1 MQFCSLT
8 DKAIPHRSKS
18 LNLVPRREKGTLL
31 QTLKHLEQK
40 KSAHTKKKVRQE
52 QSGIPERTPEELLA
66 QATPGHNTA
75 YQCSIGNLKR

>member
-40 KSAHTKKKVRQE
+40 NSAHTKKRCDKNSQV
-52 QSGIPERTPEELLA
+52 
-66 QATPGHNTA
+66 
-75 YQCSIGNLKR
+75 YLKEHLRNC